1 MLKPGSLFA
10 QKGSTHCCPQD
21 ITLVFV
27 YVYIYV
33 YMYIYHFAEVGSQK
47 RENKSDTTIQLQQ
60 KELHYMNT

>member
-1 MLKPGSLFA
+1 MK
-10 QKGSTHCCPQD
+10 C
-21 ITLVFV
+21 
-27 YVYIYV
+27 VYIYV